1 MIRIKISHSKDKQFL
16 LFAIFFLIIKLILM
30 KDVTIYAITTAFA
43 DDQLMVHIAEKLLR
57 LNWLGGY
64 NHYTLAKGCFFPF
77 FLAVGKFFH
86 IDFISCVQIF
96 YALSCYLFL
105 RAIRP
110 VICFQWTIY
119 PFYLLMLFNPIM
131 ASSEVIQRVYRNSI
145 TPAQVL
151 LVFGGQFGF
160 YLRYQYGKK
169 FSVKWAIVTTCG
181 FISLWFSREDT
192 IWVVPFLIVSAVVIF
207 LKAII
212 QGFFH
217 NVTCK
222 KRVQYIIILLLPFL
236 ALPACRLP
244 ITLINGVVYNSWT
257 DNELTHGAFPKV
269 MKALYAIDMEEPTP
283 YTSISRE
290 KIEKVYEISPTLAS
304 IQDSLDAVMDL
315 YAAQS
320 GRIEEN
326 KKYGNVENGW
336 FFWALRDAVQLEGY
350 YKDGRTADR
359 FYQAIYNEIEIA
371 FKNGKLRKQAT
382 MPSALMPPWQP
393 GMLSSLLSTI
403 AQGDAYVSSEN
414 ELFLLD
420 RIAVDDG
427 SDGIARFE
435 WITGRR
441 AVQTVSSIDSYIY
454 SDSSAYND
462 SNFSYSFFNSLAG
475 IFRIISMPLAS
486 IGKICSLILLLL
498 FFIKKQKQNA
508 SILLMLSGIAGGLL
522 CLYAG
527 VAYNELRSCSSIA
540 YMYLCGAYPLAQVF
554 SVLAIIAV
562 VQTLIAFKTINS
574 IKME

>member
-1 MIRIKISHSKDKQFL
+1 
-16 LFAIFFLIIKLILM
+16 
-30 KDVTIYAITTAFA
+30 
-43 DDQLMVHIAEKLLR
+43 
-57 LNWLGGY
+57 
-64 NHYTLAKGCFFPF
+64 
-77 FLAVGKFFH
+77 
-86 IDFISCVQIF
+86 
-96 YALSCYLFL
+96 
-105 RAIRP
+105 
-110 VICFQWTIY
+110 
-119 PFYLLMLFNPIM
+119 M

-160 YLRYQYGKK
+160 YLRYQYDKK
-169 FSVKWAIVTTCG
+169 ISMKWAIVTTCG

-207 LKAII
+207 LKAFIH
-212 QGFFH
+212 GFFH
-217 NVTCK
+217 NVKCK

-371 FKNGKLRKQAT
+371 FKNGKLRQQAT
-382 MPSALMPPWQP
+382 MPSALMPPWQS

-403 AQGDAYVSSEN
+403 AQADAYVSSEN

-462 SNFSYSFFNSLAG
+462 SNFSYSFFNSLAR
-475 IFRIISMPLAS
+475 IFRIISMPLAL

-562 VQTLIAFKTINS
+562 VQTLIDFKTINL
-574 IKME
+574 IKKE

>member
-1 MIRIKISHSKDKQFL
+1 MIRIKISHSKNKQFL
-16 LFAIFFLIIKLILM
+16 LFAIFFLIIKIILM

-151 LVFGGQFGF
+151 LVFGGQLGF

-169 FSVKWAIVTTCG
+169 FSMKWAIVTTCG

-212 QGFFH
+212 HGFFH

-283 YTSISRE
+283 YTSIGRE

-326 KKYGNVENGW
+326 KKCGNVENGW

-371 FKNGKLRKQAT
+371 FKNRKLRQKAT

-403 AQGDAYVSSEN
+403 AQADAYVSSEN

-435 WITGRR
+435 WITGRHAVR
-441 AVQTVSSIDSYIY
+441 AVSSIDSYIY
-454 SDSSAYND
+454 SDSLAYND

-475 IFRIISMPLAS
+475 IFQIISMPLAS

-540 YMYLCGAYPLAQVF
+540 YMYLCGAYPLTQVF

-562 VQTLIAFKTINS
+562 VQTLIAFKTNNL

>member
-16 LFAIFFLIIKLILM
+16 LFAIFFLIIKIILM

-151 LVFGGQFGF
+151 LVFGGQLGF

-169 FSVKWAIVTTCG
+169 FSMKWAIVTTCG

-192 IWVVPFLIVSAVVIF
+192 IWIVPFLIVSAVVIF

-212 QGFFH
+212 HGFFH

-236 ALPACRLP
+236 ALPVCRLP

-283 YTSISRE
+283 YTSIGRE

-326 KKYGNVENGW
+326 KKCGNVENGW

-359 FYQAIYNEIEIA
+359 FYQAINNEIEIA
-371 FKNGKLRKQAT
+371 FKNGKLRQQAT

-403 AQGDAYVSSEN
+403 AQADAYVSSEN

-435 WITGRR
+435 WITGRHAVR
-441 AVQTVSSIDSYIY
+441 AVSSIDSYIY
-454 SDSSAYND
+454 SDSLAYID

-486 IGKICSLILLLL
+486 IGKICSLILLFL
-498 FFIKKQKQNA
+498 FFIKKQNA

-562 VQTLIAFKTINS
+562 EQTLIAFKTINL

>member
-16 LFAIFFLIIKLILM
+16 LFAIFFLIIKIILM

-151 LVFGGQFGF
+151 LVFGGQLGF

-169 FSVKWAIVTTCG
+169 FSMKWAIVTTCG

-212 QGFFH
+212 HGFFH

-283 YTSISRE
+283 YTSIGRE

-350 YKDGRTADR
+350 YEDGRTADR

-371 FKNGKLRKQAT
+371 FKNGKLRQKAT

-403 AQGDAYVSSEN
+403 AQADAYVSSEN

-435 WITGRR
+435 WITGRHAVR
-441 AVQTVSSIDSYIY
+441 AVSSIDSYIY
-454 SDSSAYND
+454 SDLLAYID

-562 VQTLIAFKTINS
+562 VQTLIAFKTINL

>member
-16 LFAIFFLIIKLILM
+16 LFAIFFLIIKIILM

-151 LVFGGQFGF
+151 LVFGGQLGF

-169 FSVKWAIVTTCG
+169 FSMKWAIVTTCG

-212 QGFFH
+212 HGFFH

-222 KRVQYIIILLLPFL
+222 KRVPYIIILLLPFL

-283 YTSISRE
+283 YTSIGRE

-326 KKYGNVENGW
+326 KKCGNVENGW

-371 FKNGKLRKQAT
+371 FKNGKLRQKAT

-403 AQGDAYVSSEN
+403 AQADAYVSSEN

-435 WITGRR
+435 WITGRHAVR
-441 AVQTVSSIDSYIY
+441 AVSSIDSYIY
-454 SDSSAYND
+454 SDSLAYND

-475 IFRIISMPLAS
+475 IFQIISMPLAS

-540 YMYLCGAYPLAQVF
+540 YMYLCGAYPLTQVF

-562 VQTLIAFKTINS
+562 VQTLIAFKTNNL

>member
-30 KDVTIYAITTAFA
+30 KDITIYAITTAFA

-86 IDFISCVQIF
+86 IDFISCVQIL

-131 ASSEVIQRVYRNSI
+131 ASSEVIQRVFRNSI

-160 YLRYQYGKK
+160 YLRYQYDKK
-169 FSVKWAIVTTCG
+169 ISMKWAIVTTCG

-212 QGFFH
+212 HGFFH
-217 NVTCK
+217 NVKCK

-269 MKALYAIDMEEPTP
+269 MNALYAIDMEEPTP

-359 FYQAIYNEIEIA
+359 FYQAIHNEIEIA
-371 FKNGKLRKQAT
+371 FKNGKLRQQAT
-382 MPSALMPPWQP
+382 MPSALMPPWQS

-403 AQGDAYVSSEN
+403 AQADAYVSSEN

-454 SDSSAYND
+454 SDSLAYND

-475 IFRIISMPLAS
+475 IFQIISMPLAS

-527 VAYNELRSCSSIA
+527 VAYNVFFDCLYVSLWCISIGSGILCSCNYRCRA
-540 YMYLCGAYPLAQVF
+540 NTDCF
-554 SVLAIIAV
+554 
-562 VQTLIAFKTINS
+562 
-574 IKME
+574 

>member
-151 LVFGGQFGF
+151 LVFGGQLGF

-169 FSVKWAIVTTCG
+169 FSMKWAIVTTCG

-212 QGFFH
+212 HGFFH

-283 YTSISRE
+283 YTSIGRE

-326 KKYGNVENGW
+326 KKCGNVENGW

-371 FKNGKLRKQAT
+371 LKNGKLRQKAT

-403 AQGDAYVSSEN
+403 AQADAYVSSEN

-435 WITGRR
+435 WITGRHAVR
-441 AVQTVSSIDSYIY
+441 AVSSIDSYIY
-454 SDSSAYND
+454 SDSLAYND

-475 IFRIISMPLAS
+475 IFQIISMPLAS

-540 YMYLCGAYPLAQVF
+540 YMYLCGAYPLTQVF

-562 VQTLIAFKTINS
+562 VQTLIAFKTNNL

>member
-1 MIRIKISHSKDKQFL
+1 M
-16 LFAIFFLIIKLILM
+16 
-30 KDVTIYAITTAFA
+30 
-43 DDQLMVHIAEKLLR
+43 
-57 LNWLGGY
+57 
-64 NHYTLAKGCFFPF
+64 
-77 FLAVGKFFH
+77 
-86 IDFISCVQIF
+86 
-96 YALSCYLFL
+96 
-105 RAIRP
+105 
-110 VICFQWTIY
+110 
-119 PFYLLMLFNPIM
+119 
-131 ASSEVIQRVYRNSI
+131 
-145 TPAQVL
+145 
-151 LVFGGQFGF
+151 
-160 YLRYQYGKK
+160 
-169 FSVKWAIVTTCG
+169 TTCG

-212 QGFFH
+212 HGFFH

-283 YTSISRE
+283 YTSIGRE

-326 KKYGNVENGW
+326 KKCGNVENGW

-371 FKNGKLRKQAT
+371 FKNGKLRQKAT

-403 AQGDAYVSSEN
+403 AQADAYVSSEN

-435 WITGRR
+435 WITGRHAVR
-441 AVQTVSSIDSYIY
+441 AVSSIDSYIY
-454 SDSSAYND
+454 SDSLAYND

-475 IFRIISMPLAS
+475 IFQIISMPLAS

-540 YMYLCGAYPLAQVF
+540 YMYLCGAYPLTQVF

-562 VQTLIAFKTINS
+562 VQTLIAFKTNNL

>member
-77 FLAVGKFFH
+77 FLAVGKFFY

-151 LVFGGQFGF
+151 LVFGGQLGF

-169 FSVKWAIVTTCG
+169 FSMKWAIVTTCG

-212 QGFFH
+212 HGFFH

-283 YTSISRE
+283 YTSIGRE

-326 KKYGNVENGW
+326 KKCGNVENGW

-359 FYQAIYNEIEIA
+359 FYKAIYNEIEIA
-371 FKNGKLRKQAT
+371 FKNGKLRQKAT

-403 AQGDAYVSSEN
+403 AQADAYVSSEN

-435 WITGRR
+435 WITGRHAVR
-441 AVQTVSSIDSYIY
+441 AVSSIDSYIY
-454 SDSSAYND
+454 SDSLAYID

-562 VQTLIAFKTINS
+562 VQTLIAFKTINL

>member
-151 LVFGGQFGF
+151 LVFGGQLGF

-169 FSVKWAIVTTCG
+169 FSMKWAIVTTCG

-212 QGFFH
+212 HGFFH

-236 ALPACRLP
+236 ALPACRLQ

-283 YTSISRE
+283 YTSIGRE

-326 KKYGNVENGW
+326 KKCGNVENGW

-350 YKDGRTADR
+350 YKDGRTVDR

-371 FKNGKLRKQAT
+371 FKNGKLRQKAT

-403 AQGDAYVSSEN
+403 AQADAYVSSEN

-435 WITGRR
+435 WITGRHAVR
-441 AVQTVSSIDSYIY
+441 AVSSIDSYIY
-454 SDSSAYND
+454 SDSLAYID

-475 IFRIISMPLAS
+475 IFRIISIPLAS

-562 VQTLIAFKTINS
+562 VQTLIAFKTINL

>member
-1 MIRIKISHSKDKQFL
+1 MIRIKISHSKNKQFL
-16 LFAIFFLIIKLILM
+16 LFAIFFLIIKIILM

-151 LVFGGQFGF
+151 LVFGGQLGF

-169 FSVKWAIVTTCG
+169 FSMKWAIVTTCG

-212 QGFFH
+212 HGFFH

-283 YTSISRE
+283 YTSIGRE

-350 YKDGRTADR
+350 YEDGRTADR

-371 FKNGKLRKQAT
+371 FKNGKLRQKAT

-403 AQGDAYVSSEN
+403 AQADAYVSSEN

-435 WITGRR
+435 WITGRHAVR
-441 AVQTVSSIDSYIY
+441 AVSSIDSYIY
-454 SDSSAYND
+454 SDLLAYID

-562 VQTLIAFKTINS
+562 VQTLIAFKTINL

>member
-16 LFAIFFLIIKLILM
+16 LFAIFFLIITLILM

-151 LVFGGQFGF
+151 LVFGGQLGF

-169 FSVKWAIVTTCG
+169 FSMKWAIVTTCG

-212 QGFFH
+212 HGFFH

-283 YTSISRE
+283 YTSIGRE

-326 KKYGNVENGW
+326 KKCGNVENGW

-371 FKNGKLRKQAT
+371 FKNGKLRQKAT

-403 AQGDAYVSSEN
+403 AQADAYVSSEN
-414 ELFLLD
+414 ELFG
-420 RIAVDDG
+420 RHAV
-427 SDGIARFE
+427 
-435 WITGRR
+435 R
-441 AVQTVSSIDSYIY
+441 AVSSIDSYIY
-454 SDSSAYND
+454 SDSLAYID

-562 VQTLIAFKTINS
+562 VQTLIAFKTINL

>member
-16 LFAIFFLIIKLILM
+16 LFAIFFLIIKIILM

-86 IDFISCVQIF
+86 IDFISCVQIL

-151 LVFGGQFGF
+151 LVFGGQLGF

-169 FSVKWAIVTTCG
+169 FSMKWAIVTTCG

-212 QGFFH
+212 HGFFH
-217 NVTCK
+217 NVKCK

-269 MKALYAIDMEEPTP
+269 MNALYAIDMEEPTP

-359 FYQAIYNEIEIA
+359 FYQAIHNEIEIA
-371 FKNGKLRKQAT
+371 FKNGKLRQQAT

-403 AQGDAYVSSEN
+403 AQADAYVSSEN

-435 WITGRR
+435 WITGRHAVR
-441 AVQTVSSIDSYIY
+441 AVSSIDSYIY
-454 SDSSAYND
+454 SDSLAYID
-462 SNFSYSFFNSLAG
+462 SNFSYIFFNSLAG

-527 VAYNELRSCSSIA
+527 VAYNVFFDCLYVSLWCISIGSGILCSCNYRCRA
-540 YMYLCGAYPLAQVF
+540 NTDCF
-554 SVLAIIAV
+554 
-562 VQTLIAFKTINS
+562 
-574 IKME
+574 

>member
-1 MIRIKISHSKDKQFL
+1 MTRIKISHSKDKQFL

-110 VICFQWTIY
+110 VICFQWTSY

-169 FSVKWAIVTTCG
+169 FSMKWAIVTTCG

-192 IWVVPFLIVSAVVIF
+192 IWIVPFLIVSAVVIF
-207 LKAII
+207 L
-212 QGFFH
+212 
-217 NVTCK
+217 
-222 KRVQYIIILLLPFL
+222 
-236 ALPACRLP
+236 
-244 ITLINGVVYNSWT
+244 
-257 DNELTHGAFPKV
+257 KV

-371 FKNGKLRKQAT
+371 FKNGKLRQKAT

-393 GMLSSLLSTI
+393 GMLSNLLSTI
-403 AQGDAYVSSEN
+403 AQADAYISSEN

-435 WITGRR
+435 WITGRHAVR
-441 AVQTVSSIDSYIY
+441 AVSSIDSYIY
-454 SDSSAYND
+454 SDSSAYID

-475 IFRIISMPLAS
+475 IFRIISMPLAL

-498 FFIKKQKQNA
+498 FFIKKQNA

-554 SVLAIIAV
+554 SILAIIAV
-562 VQTLIAFKTINS
+562 VQTLIAFKTINL

>member
-86 IDFISCVQIF
+86 IVFISCVQIF

-151 LVFGGQFGF
+151 LVFGGQLGF

-169 FSVKWAIVTTCG
+169 FSMKWAIVTTCG

-212 QGFFH
+212 HGFFH

-257 DNELTHGAFPKV
+257 DNELTHGAFSKV

-283 YTSISRE
+283 YTSIGRE

-350 YKDGRTADR
+350 YEDGRTADR

-371 FKNGKLRKQAT
+371 FKNGKLRQKAT

-403 AQGDAYVSSEN
+403 AQADAYVSSEN

-435 WITGRR
+435 WITGRHAVR
-441 AVQTVSSIDSYIY
+441 AVSSIDSYIY
-454 SDSSAYND
+454 SDLLAYID

-486 IGKICSLILLLL
+486 IGKICSMILLLL

-562 VQTLIAFKTINS
+562 VLTLIAFKTINL

>member
-151 LVFGGQFGF
+151 LVFGGQLGF

-169 FSVKWAIVTTCG
+169 FSMKWAIVTTCG

-212 QGFFH
+212 HGFFH

-283 YTSISRE
+283 YTSIGRE

-326 KKYGNVENGW
+326 KKCGNVENGW

-359 FYQAIYNEIEIA
+359 FYQAIHNEIEIA
-371 FKNGKLRKQAT
+371 FKNGKLRQKAT

-403 AQGDAYVSSEN
+403 AQADAYVSSEN

-435 WITGRR
+435 WITGRHAVR
-441 AVQTVSSIDSYIY
+441 AVSSIDSYIY
-454 SDSSAYND
+454 SDSLAYID

-562 VQTLIAFKTINS
+562 VQTLIAFKTINL

>member
-151 LVFGGQFGF
+151 LVFGGQLGF

-169 FSVKWAIVTTCG
+169 FSMKWAIVTTCG

-212 QGFFH
+212 HGFFH

-283 YTSISRE
+283 YTSIGRE

-326 KKYGNVENGW
+326 KKCGNVENGW

-359 FYQAIYNEIEIA
+359 FYKAIYNEIEIA
-371 FKNGKLRKQAT
+371 FKNGKLRQKAT

-403 AQGDAYVSSEN
+403 AQADAYVSSEN

-435 WITGRR
+435 WITGRHAVR
-441 AVQTVSSIDSYIY
+441 AVSSIDSYIY
-454 SDSSAYND
+454 SDSLAYID

-562 VQTLIAFKTINS
+562 VQTLIAFKTINL

>member
-119 PFYLLMLFNPIM
+119 HFYLLMLFNPIM

-151 LVFGGQFGF
+151 LVFGGQLGF

-169 FSVKWAIVTTCG
+169 FSMKWAIVTTCG

-212 QGFFH
+212 HGFFH

-283 YTSISRE
+283 YTSIGRE

-326 KKYGNVENGW
+326 KKCGNVENGW

-359 FYQAIYNEIEIA
+359 FYKAIYNEIEIA
-371 FKNGKLRKQAT
+371 FKNGKLRQKAT

-403 AQGDAYVSSEN
+403 AQADAYVSSEN

-435 WITGRR
+435 WITGRHAVR
-441 AVQTVSSIDSYIY
+441 AVSSIDSYIY
-454 SDSSAYND
+454 SDSLAYID

-562 VQTLIAFKTINS
+562 VQTLIAFKTINL

>member
-151 LVFGGQFGF
+151 LVFGGQLGF

-169 FSVKWAIVTTCG
+169 FSMKWAIVTTCG

-212 QGFFH
+212 HGFFH

-283 YTSISRE
+283 YTSIGRE

-326 KKYGNVENGW
+326 KKCGNVENGW

-350 YKDGRTADR
+350 YEDGRTADR

-371 FKNGKLRKQAT
+371 FKNGKLRQKAT

-403 AQGDAYVSSEN
+403 AQADAYVSSEN

-435 WITGRR
+435 WITGRHAVR
-441 AVQTVSSIDSYIY
+441 AVSSIDSYIY
-454 SDSSAYND
+454 SDLLAYID

-562 VQTLIAFKTINS
+562 VQTLIAFKTINL

>member
-151 LVFGGQFGF
+151 LVFGGQLGF

-169 FSVKWAIVTTCG
+169 FSMKWAIVTTCG

-192 IWVVPFLIVSAVVIF
+192 VWVVPFLIVSAVVIF

-212 QGFFH
+212 HGFFH

-283 YTSISRE
+283 YTSIGRE

-326 KKYGNVENGW
+326 KKCGNVENGW

-371 FKNGKLRKQAT
+371 FKNGKLRQKAT

-403 AQGDAYVSSEN
+403 AQADAYVSSEN

-420 RIAVDDG
+420 RIAVDDS

-435 WITGRR
+435 WITGRHAVR
-441 AVQTVSSIDSYIY
+441 AVSSIDSYIY
-454 SDSSAYND
+454 SDSLAYID

-562 VQTLIAFKTINS
+562 VQTRIAFKTINL

>member
-151 LVFGGQFGF
+151 LVFGGQLGF

-169 FSVKWAIVTTCG
+169 FSMKWAIVTTCG

-212 QGFFH
+212 HGFFH

-283 YTSISRE
+283 YTSIGRE

-350 YKDGRTADR
+350 YEDGRTADR

-371 FKNGKLRKQAT
+371 FKNGKLRQKAT

-403 AQGDAYVSSEN
+403 AQADAYVSSEN

-435 WITGRR
+435 WITGRHAVR
-441 AVQTVSSIDSYIY
+441 AVSSIDSYIY
-454 SDSSAYND
+454 SDLLAYID

-562 VQTLIAFKTINS
+562 VQTLIAFKTINL

>member
-151 LVFGGQFGF
+151 LVFGGQLGF

-169 FSVKWAIVTTCG
+169 FSMKWAIVTTCG

-212 QGFFH
+212 HGFFH

-283 YTSISRE
+283 YTSIGRE

-326 KKYGNVENGW
+326 KKCGNVENGW

-371 FKNGKLRKQAT
+371 FKNGMLRQKAT

-403 AQGDAYVSSEN
+403 AQADAYVSSEN

-435 WITGRR
+435 WITGRHAVR
-441 AVQTVSSIDSYIY
+441 AVSSIDSYIY
-454 SDSSAYND
+454 SDSLAYID

-562 VQTLIAFKTINS
+562 VQTLIAFKTINL

>member
-1 MIRIKISHSKDKQFL
+1 MIRIKISHSKNKQFL
-16 LFAIFFLIIKLILM
+16 LFAIFFLIIKIILM

-151 LVFGGQFGF
+151 LVFGGQLGF

-169 FSVKWAIVTTCG
+169 FSMKWAIVTTCG

-212 QGFFH
+212 HGFFH

-283 YTSISRE
+283 YTSIGRE

-326 KKYGNVENGW
+326 KKCGNVENGW

-359 FYQAIYNEIEIA
+359 FYQAIYNEIEIS
-371 FKNGKLRKQAT
+371 FKNGKLRQKAT

-403 AQGDAYVSSEN
+403 AQADAYVSSEN

-435 WITGRR
+435 WITGRHAVR
-441 AVQTVSSIDSYIY
+441 AVSSIDSYIY
-454 SDSSAYND
+454 SDSLAYND

-475 IFRIISMPLAS
+475 IFQIISMPLAS

-540 YMYLCGAYPLAQVF
+540 YMYLCGAYPLTQVF

-562 VQTLIAFKTINS
+562 VQTLIAFKTNNL

>member
-1 MIRIKISHSKDKQFL
+1 
-16 LFAIFFLIIKLILM
+16 
-30 KDVTIYAITTAFA
+30 
-43 DDQLMVHIAEKLLR
+43 
-57 LNWLGGY
+57 
-64 NHYTLAKGCFFPF
+64 
-77 FLAVGKFFH
+77 
-86 IDFISCVQIF
+86 
-96 YALSCYLFL
+96 
-105 RAIRP
+105 
-110 VICFQWTIY
+110 
-119 PFYLLMLFNPIM
+119 MLFNPIM

-169 FSVKWAIVTTCG
+169 FSMKWAIVTTCG

-212 QGFFH
+212 HGFFH

-283 YTSISRE
+283 YTSIGRE

-326 KKYGNVENGW
+326 KKCGNVENGW

-371 FKNGKLRKQAT
+371 FKNGKLRQKAT

-403 AQGDAYVSSEN
+403 AQADAYVSSEN

-435 WITGRR
+435 WITGRHAVR
-441 AVQTVSSIDSYIY
+441 AVSSIDSYIY
-454 SDSSAYND
+454 SDSLAYND

-475 IFRIISMPLAS
+475 IFQIISMPLAS

-540 YMYLCGAYPLAQVF
+540 YMYLCGAYPLTQVF
-554 SVLAIIAV
+554 SVLVIIAV
-562 VQTLIAFKTINS
+562 VQTLIAFKTNNL